1 MTIGNQ
7 FYELKMDLPVTTKHA
22 SPFGIRY
29 EFTLKDAVDTCPEFI
44 VPFSVFRRICEEFG
58 LEHVLEAPLPQFYEN
73 FAQIPEYQQLLHRM
87 NIMKDDEELAMC
99 QDERDIACK
108 LKLFRARRFIYFF
121 FCSSILG
128 VLFPKDWI
136 IN

>member
-7 FYELKMDLPVTTKHA
+7 FYSLKMDLPVTSKHS

-44 VPFSVFRRICEEFG
+44 VPFSVLRGICEEQGMEFI
-58 LEHVLEAPLPQFYEN
+58 LEAPLPQFYDN
-73 FAQIPEYQQLLHRM
+73 FAKVPEYQQLLDRM
-87 NIMKDDEELAMC
+87 NIVNGEGLAMN

-108 LKLFRARRFIYFF
+108 LKIDCLLSNF
-121 FCSSILG
+121 SSIVFG
-128 VLFPKDWI
+128 VLLPKSAI
-136 IN
+136 IL